1 MREYSAT
8 VAVTDGNIITTRIPR
23 VAWSSTNI
31 PSRQLPSVMTFGVS
45 MLVTTRRP
53 RTSVPSTSPSRMSK
67 ARVARQ
73 KS

>member
-1 MREYSAT
+1 MGPPSCPPKT
-8 VAVTDGNIITTRIPR
+8 WTSLSNCSSL
-23 VAWSSTNI
+23 AWSSTNI

-45 MLVTTRRP
+45 MIVTTLRP

-67 ARVARQ
+67 ASVARQ